1 MIRRQSWIF
10 VVYFLFQH
18 LMILFFCQLILN
30 RVKLEHTVIY
40 IKYIVG
46 IVPLI
51 YQPKTSIWNRMVI
64 SVSNS
69 LKVLELVENDLEK
82 IFLQKYL
89 TLLLFA
95 SNLWKLK
102 VNILEANNLKIRKL
116 CKNPHQ
122 YILLL
127 IMSHQPANF
136 EGEGTWI
143 ANFWIDL
150 KVENFLKI

>member
-1 MIRRQSWIF
+1 
-10 VVYFLFQH
+10 
-18 LMILFFCQLILN
+18 
-30 RVKLEHTVIY
+30 
-40 IKYIVG
+40 
-46 IVPLI
+46 
-51 YQPKTSIWNRMVI
+51 MVI

-136 EGEGTWI
+136 EGEGT
-143 ANFWIDL
+143 
-150 KVENFLKI
+150 